1 MNINESKI
9 SLNEKL
15 NNLNFFYPTIY
26 SYSKNKKIYLC
37 IKWPSLKKSSLINQK
52 KQILKKSN
60 TKNCKEINYII
71 AKKIISNNYTFFEPN
86 YKIEIHPIIIGNLD
100 EQDIIK

>member
-1 MNINESKI
+1 M
-9 SLNEKL
+9 
-15 NNLNFFYPTIY
+15 
-26 SYSKNKKIYLC
+26 
-37 IKWPSLKKSSLINQK
+37 KKSSLINQK